1 MTLDVFQTATSEI
14 LGAKNE
20 VRLLNAKNPEALG
33 LKSKTEALS
42 ELKFQLQFDLAKD
55 VYVPCWMPLL
65 RIKEVSA
72 KGGERKERYMLLNSV
87 KRAIISV
94 QIYCRYRHA

>member
-1 MTLDVFQTATSEI
+1 MIPRLANHSASQGPTPHYGFVIAYRQKMTLDVFQTATSEI

-20 VRLLNAKNPEALG
+20 VRLVNAKNPEALG

-55 VYVPCWMPLL
+55 VYVP
-65 RIKEVSA
+65 
-72 KGGERKERYMLLNSV
+72 Y
-87 KRAIISV
+87 
-94 QIYCRYRHA
+94 